1 MNLDMRLFKRG
12 KWFWVEVERDIRR
25 PLKTK
30 DEQEAKALV
39 RAMEKERIKGR
50 LFDLTKEKRVTLG
63 EFKDLYMAYRE
74 GLDDLSPK
82 TLKKDE
88 LSLNL
93 LLQVFPSSALLQ
105 TIDFDK
111 FKKTWLSV
119 GDAKKITINGY
130 LRHLK
135 IAFKWALKK
144 DFIKKL
150 PEFTMYRLGESLPRV
165 LSPEQIKKIFDKA
178 PADDLR
184 FYTFLLW
191 TGCRRSEGLNLTWPD
206 CHLDQQ
212 KAKVT
217 GKGNKERIVP
227 LHGEV
232 IHQLEPIKRD
242 IGRCFKQY
250 HPDTWSKRFHQL
262 SKSCGIDARLHDL
275 RHSAA
280 TYMLSSGIDIRE
292 VQAILGHAQ
301 ISTTTIYADVL
312 DSMKIRAINRME
324 IK

>member
-1 MNLDMRLFKRG
+1 MKFDMRIYKRG
-12 KWFWVEVERDIRR
+12 KWWWVQIERNDRR

-30 DEQEAKALV
+30 DEQEAKALA

-63 EFKDLYMAYRE
+63 EFKEFYMAYRE
-74 GLDDLSPK
+74 GLDDLSPQ
-82 TLKKDE
+82 TLRKDE
-88 LSLNL
+88 LSLGL
-93 LLQVFPSSALLQ
+93 LLQVFPSSTLIQ
-105 TIDFDK
+105 SIDFNK
-111 FKKTWLSV
+111 FKKTWLTI
-119 GDAKKITINGY
+119 GQAKKITINGY

-144 DFIKKL
+144 EFIKKL

-165 LSPEQIKKIFDKA
+165 LSPEQIKAIFDKA

-217 GKGNKERIVP
+217 GKGNKERMVP

-232 IHQLEPIKRD
+232 IKQLEPIRRD
-242 IGRCFKQY
+242 IGKCFTQY
-250 HPDTWSKRFHQL
+250 HPDTWSKRFHAIA
-262 SKSCGIDARLHDL
+262 KETGCDARLHDL

-280 TYMLSSGIDIRE
+280 TYMLSSGIGIRE

-301 ISTTTIYADVL
+301 IATTTIYAEVL
-312 DSMKIRAINRME
+312 DKMKIKAINKME

>member
-1 MNLDMRLFKRG
+1 MKFDMRLFKRG
-12 KWFWVEVERDIRR
+12 KWWWAEVSRNDRR

-63 EFKDLYMAYRE
+63 EFKDFYMAYRE

-93 LLQVFPSSALLQ
+93 LLQVFPSSTLIQ
-105 TIDFDK
+105 TIDFNQ

-130 LRHLK
+130 MRHLK

-144 DFIKKL
+144 GFIKKL
-150 PEFTMYRLGESLPRV
+150 PEFTMYRLGVSLPRV
-165 LSPEQIKKIFDKA
+165 LAPDQIKAIFEKA

-191 TGCRRSEGLNLTWPD
+191 TGCRRSEGLNLSWPD

-217 GKGNKERIVP
+217 GKGNKERMVP

-232 IHQLEPIKRD
+232 IKSLYPIKRD
-242 IGRCFKQY
+242 IGKVFKQY
-250 HPDTWSKRFHQL
+250 HPDTWSKRFHNIAR
-262 SKSCGIDARLHDL
+262 SAGIDARLHDL

-280 TYMLSSGIDIRE
+280 TYMLASGIDVRE
-292 VQAILGHAQ
+292 VQVILGHAQ

-312 DSMKIRAINRME
+312 DSMKIKAINKME

>member
-1 MNLDMRLFKRG
+1 
-12 KWFWVEVERDIRR
+12 
-25 PLKTK
+25 
-30 DEQEAKALV
+30 
-39 RAMEKERIKGR
+39 MEKAQIKGK
-50 LFDLTKEKRVTLG
+50 LFDLTKEKRVTLS
-63 EFKDLYMAYRE
+63 EFKDLYIAYRE
-74 GLDDLSPK
+74 DLNDLSSK

-93 LLQVFPSSALLQ
+93 LLQVFPSTTIIQ

-111 FKKTWLSV
+111 FKKTWLVV
-119 GDAKKITINGY
+119 GHAKKITINGY

-135 IAFKWALKK
+135 IAFKWAVKK
-144 DFIKKL
+144 EFIKRL

-165 LSPEQIKKIFDKA
+165 ISPEDIKTIFGKA

-206 CHLDQQ
+206 CHLDKQ

-217 GKGNKERIVP
+217 GKGNKERMVP
-227 LHGEV
+227 LNRSV
-232 IHQLEPIKRD
+232 IEILEPIKKD
-242 IGRCFKQY
+242 IGKVFKQY
-250 HPDTWSKRFHQL
+250 HPDTWSKRFHL
-262 SKSCGIDARLHDL
+262 LAKDCGVEARLHDL

-280 TYMLSSGIDIRE
+280 TYMLASGIDLRE

-312 DSMKIRAINRME
+312 DAMKIRAINKMKIE
-324 IK
+324 

>member
-1 MNLDMRLFKRG
+1 MKFDMRIYKRG
-12 KWFWVEVERDIRR
+12 KWWWVQIERNDRR

-30 DEQEAKALV
+30 DEQEARALA
-39 RAMEKERIKGR
+39 RAMEKERVKGR

-63 EFKDLYMAYRE
+63 EFKDFYMAYRE
-74 GLDDLSPK
+74 GLDDLSPQ
-82 TLKKDE
+82 TLRKDE
-88 LSLNL
+88 LSLGL
-93 LLQVFPSSALLQ
+93 LLQVFPSSTLIQ
-105 TIDFDK
+105 SIDFDK
-111 FKKTWLSV
+111 FKKTWLTI
-119 GDAKKITINGY
+119 GQAKKITINGY

-144 DFIKKL
+144 EFIKKL

-165 LSPEQIKKIFDKA
+165 LSPEQIKAIFDIA

-206 CHLDQQ
+206 CHLDQR

-217 GKGNKERIVP
+217 GKGNKERMVP

-232 IHQLEPIKRD
+232 IKVLESGKRD
-242 IGRCFKQY
+242 IGRVFTQH

-262 SKSCGIDARLHDL
+262 AKSVGINTRLHDL

-280 TYMLSSGIDIRE
+280 TYMLASGIDIRE

-312 DSMKIRAINRME
+312 DSMKIKAINKME